1 MHAASFLIPILS
13 LGLGSAAM
21 AQTTGGDLNTLVNA
35 AAHYVSSGMAGE
47 HSPETLALSDITGD
61 NGSTNATVLMSSAA
75 DVQHWTFRYRIQ
87 AAGTPPVAQALPGC
101 PAPTQPQPHR
111 TVVAQ
116 CTQGVFNHFAF
127 SPVPVS
133 GVKSLEY
140 TWVAVSLDQAIAN
153 LNSNGYVRG
162 FSSVEVKRPDQA
174 GLPQDLVYVFNCPW
188 ERQQV
193 AISGQTGALTWT
205 YSY

>member
-1 MHAASFLIPILS
+1 MHAFSILIPIF
-13 LGLGSAAM
+13 GLAGAAL
-21 AQTTGGDLNTLVNA
+21 AQTTGGDLNTLTSA

-47 HSPETLALSDITGD
+47 HAPDTLALSVLTGD
-61 NGSTNATVLMSSAA
+61 NGSPTSGVLMASAA
-75 DVQHWTFRYRIQ
+75 DVQHWTFRYRILP
-87 AAGTPPVAQALPGC
+87 AGTPPEAQALPGC
-101 PAPTQPQPHR
+101 PAPTQPQTHR

-140 TWVAVSLDQAIAN
+140 TWVAVALDQAIAN
-153 LNSNGYVRG
+153 LNVNGYVRG
-162 FSSVEVKRPDQA
+162 FSSVELKRPDQA
-174 GLPQDLVYVFNCPW
+174 GFPDDLVYVFNCPW
-188 ERQQV
+188 ERRQV

-205 YSY
+205 YNY